1 MNEAADTP
9 RTIDYYFSPN
19 SPWSYLGHDRL
30 AVIARKHRA
39 KIDLK
44 PVDFA
49 QIFPVTGGL
58 PVAKRAPQRQAY
70 RLVELAR
77 WRKQNR
83 VQLTIEPK
91 YFPYDVSIASLL
103 IIAAYTGLGETLGML
118 ITSAIFKGCWVEE
131 RDMGNPEE
139 LYDIVKS
146 QGLDAAALVASARSD
161 ETRAR
166 YQALTDEALERGVF
180 GAPTY
185 IYNDEVFWGQ
195 DRLDFLDQ
203 ALADESIT

>member
-1 MNEAADTP
+1 MSERTTMSN
-9 RTIDYYFSPN
+9 TIDYYFTPM

-30 AVIARKHRA
+30 AIIARKHKA

-58 PVAKRAPQRQAY
+58 PLAKRAPQRQRY

-77 WRKQNR
+77 WQKQSR
-83 VQLTIEPK
+83 LQLTLEPK
-91 YFPYDVSIASLL
+91 FFPYDAAISSLL
-103 IIAAYTGLGETLGML
+103 VVAANADLGETLAML
-118 ITSAIFKGCWVEE
+118 VTSAIFKGCWVEE

-139 LYDIVKS
+139 LFDIVKA
-146 QGLDAAALVASARSD
+146 QGLDAAELLANARS
-161 ETRAR
+161 EKTLAR
-166 YQALTDEALERGVF
+166 YQALTEEALERGVF

-185 IYNDEVFWGQ
+185 FYNDEMFWGQ

-203 ALADESIT
+203 VLAG

>member
-1 MNEAADTP
+1 MSK
-9 RTIDYYFSPN
+9 TIDYYFTSM

-30 AVIARKHRA
+30 AAIARKHRA

-44 PVDFA
+44 PVDYA

-70 RLVELAR
+70 RLVELER
-77 WRKQNR
+77 WRKHSR

-91 YFPYDVSIASLL
+91 FFPYDVSIASLL
-103 IIAAYTGLGETLGML
+103 VVAANADLGETLTML
-118 ITSAIFKGCWVEE
+118 IVSAIFKGCWVEE
-131 RDMGNPEE
+131 RDMGDPEE
-139 LYDIVKS
+139 LFEIIKS
-146 QGLDAAALVASARSD
+146 QGLDAAELLASARSD
-161 ETRAR
+161 ANLAR

-185 IYNDEVFWGQ
+185 FYNGEMFWGQ

-203 ALADESIT
+203 ALAG

>member
-1 MNEAADTP
+1 MSKTV
-9 RTIDYYFSPN
+9 DYYFSPM

-30 AVIARKHRA
+30 AIIARKHHA
-39 KIDLK
+39 AIDLK
-44 PVDFA
+44 PVDYA

-58 PVAKRAPQRQAY
+58 PVAKRAQQRQAY

-77 WRKQNR
+77 WREQNR
-83 VQLTIEPK
+83 VQLTIEPT

-103 IIAAYTGLGETLGML
+103 IIAAYTDFDETLAML

-146 QGLDAAALVASARSD
+146 QGLDAAKLVASARSD
-161 ETRAR
+161 KTRAR
-166 YQALTDEALERGVF
+166 YQALTEEALERGVF

-185 IYNDEVFWGQ
+185 VYNDELFWGQ
-195 DRLDFLDQ
+195 DRLYFLDR
-203 ALADESIT
+203 ALAG